1 MATLNDDVKA
11 FIVQALACYDTPSQ
25 VVDAVKEEFGLEVS
39 RMQVQAYD
47 PTKAQGKALSQKW
60 RDVFAA
66 TRDSFVKATAEIPI
80 ATQAYRL
87 RVLNR
92 LVSKAEKQGN
102 MGMVS
107 QLLEQAAK
115 EAGGAFTNKQRVE
128 HTGKDGAPIE
138 QRTAVV
144 NEHEVRAAVDKLESE
159 Y

>member
-115 EAGGAFTNKQRVE
+115 ETGGMFVNRLRGDTPDDTPPAPKTFTFKVQDARRP
-128 HTGKDGAPIE
+128 GDDPDG
-138 QRTAVV
+138 
-144 NEHEVRAAVDKLESE
+144 DD
-159 Y
+159 